1 MGILDNDVA
10 EIGLEASGIIQA
22 RGTAIEHLSI
32 GDRVAFLC
40 PGSFATSRI
49 LPGALCVKLDP
60 AISFEEG
67 ATIPC
72 VYVTA
77 MMALV
82 DKGNLRKGQVR
93 GLLARTHVVTFS
105 YENLD
110 RFDPFGMWRCRA
122 CCHSDRKVSGG

>member
-10 EIGLEASGIIQA
+10 EIGLEASGIVQA
-22 RGTAIEHLSI
+22 RGQAVKNLDI
-32 GDRVAFLC
+32 GDRVAFMC
-40 PGSFATSRI
+40 PGSFIATRI

-60 AISFEEG
+60 TIGFEEG

-82 DKGNLRKGQVR
+82 DKGKLEKGQVR
-93 GLLARTHVVTFS
+93 
-105 YENLD
+105 ENMMQ
-110 RFDPFGMWRCRA
+110 P
-122 CCHSDRKVSGG
+122 